1 MSNRLPAIAAE
12 LVDLHRAIEH
22 HSMAAADKAI
32 TAGKLLIEAKIL
44 AGHGGWATFL
54 NQASLPIRTAQ
65 RYMRLSASPLNATL
79 VTHLGGITAALS
91 FLSKWAMPGPGQA
104 LHVMIGEGED
114 EDFAFVWED
123 QDAPGHFVIAAVV
136 EDQCVATKRS
146 MLPLVDVEGD
156 QPVDTILSWLDTNGL
171 HPSVDW
177 QISMV
182 DLELARM
189 VIDPLLAVSLLGFS
203 LKPLPT

>member
-1 MSNRLPAIAAE
+1 MSNRLPAIAAD
-12 LVDLHRAIEH
+12 LVDLHRDIER

-44 AGHGGWATFL
+44 AGHGGWAAFL
-54 NQASLPIRTAQ
+54 TQASLPIRTAQ

-91 FLSKWAMPGPGQA
+91 FLSKWTMPGSDQA
-104 LHVMIGEGED
+104 LHIMIGEGDD

-123 QDAPGHFVIAAVV
+123 QDAPGHFVIAALV

-146 MLPLVDVEGD
+146 MLPLVEGD

-203 LKPLPT
+203 LKPFPT

>member
-1 MSNRLPAIAAE
+1 MSNRLPAIAAD
-12 LVDLHRAIEH
+12 LVDLHRDIER

-32 TAGKLLIEAKIL
+32 TAGRLLIEAKIL
-44 AGHGGWATFL
+44 AGHGGWRAFL
-54 NQASLPIRTAQ
+54 AQAGLPIRTAQ

-79 VTHLGGITAALS
+79 VTHLGGITAALA
-91 FLSKWAMPGPGQA
+91 FLSKWTMPAPGEA
-104 LHVMIGEGED
+104 LHIMIGEGDD
-114 EDFAFVWED
+114 EDFAFIWED

-136 EDQCVATKRS
+136 KEQCVATKRP
-146 MLPLVDVEGD
+146 MQPLIEIDGE

-171 HPSVDW
+171 HPSADW
-177 QISMV
+177 QVSMV

-203 LKPLPT
+203 LKPFPA